1 MDQKKTLWIIAAVG
15 VFLLVVVGA
24 AMIIYSPSQ
33 TGESSMASLQ
43 SPNNTWTKPVETK
56 PVVPENTVVGSGE
69 TAGTG
74 TVPESL
80 PGINTDVQNQ
90 GSVLPTT
97 AVDSVNVIT
106 GTTNVYDLGT
116 TTTTIDLNALK
127 ESAAVKPV
135 NQAGVAATTKPVTT
149 EKKDA
154 AAVKTPP
161 AKESVKET
169 APAKAVVAETEK
181 TAVAP
186 KAPADQYWVQVASV
200 TSKVNAENAKQILLD
215 NKIQCEI
222 FTHQDDSGVLYY
234 RLRVGPYTTKTEA
247 EYWQGLISSINEFSG
262 NQSYITNSSAK
273 KVN

>member
-43 SPNNTWTKPVETK
+43 SPNNTWTKPVETQPIVPPQDK
-56 PVVPENTVVGSGE
+56 TAPVE
-69 TAGTG
+69 G
-74 TVPESL
+74 TVQ
-80 PGINTDVQNQ
+80 NTGVEEPAQNQ

-116 TTTTIDLNALK
+116 PTTTIDLNALK
-127 ESAAVKPV
+127 EPVAVKPV

-149 EKKDA
+149 EKKEA
-154 AAVKTPP
+154 ATVKTPP
-161 AKESVKET
+161 AKEPVKET
-169 APAKAVVAETEK
+169 APAKAVAAETEK
-181 TAVAP
+181 KTVAP

-200 TSKVNAENAKQILLD
+200 TSKANAENAKQVLLD
-215 NKIQCEI
+215 NKIECEI

-247 EYWQGLISSINEFSG
+247 EYWQGLISSINDFADT
-262 NQSYITNSSAK
+262 QSYITNSAAK